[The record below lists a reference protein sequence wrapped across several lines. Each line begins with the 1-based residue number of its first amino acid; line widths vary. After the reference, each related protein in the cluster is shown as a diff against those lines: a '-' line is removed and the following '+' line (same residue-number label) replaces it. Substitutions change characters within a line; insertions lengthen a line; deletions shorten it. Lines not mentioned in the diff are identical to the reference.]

1 MSSKVDKKDVMQDI
15 REINSSVNNIITA
28 IEKNPKKYK
37 RMDNFFDY
45 YLPVTLNIIK
55 KYDEIENQ
63 RLSSEESKKFMVS
76 TEKMIKK
83 VNQSFKTQLSK
94 LYQSD
99 MIDTDAEMKVF
110 NNMLNI
116 DGYND
121 ENDLNTK

>member
-1 MSSKVDKKDVMQDI
+1 M
-15 REINSSVNNIITA
+15 E
-28 IEKNPKKYK
+28 
-37 RMDNFFDY
+37 
-45 YLPVTLNIIK
+45 
-55 KYDEIENQ
+55 
-63 RLSSEESKKFMVS
+63 S

-110 NNMLNI
+110 NNMLNV

-121 ENDLNTK
+121 DNDLNTK